1 MRAVLDIM
9 ALGWLSEYYLS
20 GDLVGGRESARKI
33 ARKGFFR
40 KWPEVQK
47 PWGRSVFG
55 MVKQQLVWDWQDWS
69 RQQWGN

>member
-33 ARKGFFR
+33 ARKM
-40 KWPEVQK
+40 KWWNNCQ
-47 PWGRSVFG
+47 
-55 MVKQQLVWDWQDWS
+55 MQLEFIKKV
-69 RQQWGN
+69 